1 MAQHAYPI
9 QLKRI
14 ATVVPG
20 IFDLQLPFPK
30 REALDAT
37 DMDSPNSHRE
47 FIGGLIDPGQVVAQL
62 HWLPSNTVLL
72 ALRADILAGNLIAFE
87 VEYPDGSKANFSALV
102 LSLEPTGSVEDKQV
116 ATLTLQVSGEYTFTD
131 V

>member
-9 QLKRI
+9 QFKRV
-14 ATVVPG
+14 ATVIPG

-30 REALDAT
+30 REAIDAT

-47 FIGGLIDPGQVVAQL
+47 FIAGLVDPGQVVAQL
-62 HWLPSNTVLL
+62 HWAPSDTTLL
-72 ALRADILAGNLIAFE
+72 ALRGDILAGNAVAFE
-87 VEYPDGSKANFSALV
+87 AEYPDGSKVNFNGLV
-102 LSLEPTGSVEDKQV
+102 LSLEPTGSVEDKMV
-116 ATLTLQVSGEYTFTD
+116 GTLTIQTTGEYTFTD